1 MLAHIKY
8 FFTKGD
14 RRSLIVKKNM
24 IGSIFIKGVS
34 ILIQLILV
42 PMTLG
47 YLSQELYGIWLTI
60 SSIMLWLNFFDV
72 GLTLGLKNKL
82 SEALAKNDIEKGKSL
97 VSTTYIVMLIIFLP
111 LCLIGEC
118 VIPYVDGS
126 SFLNVSQIYN
136 EELSHVV
143 SILLVCFSLQ
153 MIFNVITAVV
163 SAHQKVALA
172 SAFPVIGNLCSVIVI
187 YLLNIFTKPSLTNL
201 ASAISY
207 IPALVLMISSF
218 ILYTGKLKPVKP
230 SVSYFD
236 KSNIKDILNLGIK
249 FFIIQIQMIVLYQ
262 ATNILISNVSS
273 PSDVTS
279 YNIAYKYIGVASMTF
294 NIILA
299 PLWPAFTDAYM
310 KNDWS
315 WMKQIYGKMRKVYA
329 ILLGGVIL
337 MVILSPVA
345 YKLWIGDRAIIPLT
359 MTVVVALFVIVHA
372 WDALQI
378 ILINGIGKVKL
389 QTYITLVGLICHIPL
404 SLLLGK
410 HIGAIGVVISMV
422 IINIIYSIV
431 FTIQLHKLLN
441 KKALGIWNK

>member
-118 VIPYVDGS
+118 VIPYVDWS

-207 IPALVLMISSF
+207 IPALVLMVSSF

>member
-118 VIPYVDGS
+118 VIPYVDWS

-422 IINIIYSIV
+422 IVNIIYSIV

>member
-118 VIPYVDGS
+118 VIPYVDWS

-329 ILLGGVIL
+329 ILLGGGIL

>member
-1 MLAHIKY
+1 M
-8 FFTKGD
+8 
-14 RRSLIVKKNM
+14 KKNM

-118 VIPYVDGS
+118 VIPYVDWS

>member
-118 VIPYVDGS
+118 VIPYVDWS

-389 QTYITLVGLICHIPL
+389 QTYITLVVLICHIPL

>member
-1 MLAHIKY
+1 
-8 FFTKGD
+8 
-14 RRSLIVKKNM
+14 
-24 IGSIFIKGVS
+24 
-34 ILIQLILV
+34 
-42 PMTLG
+42 
-47 YLSQELYGIWLTI
+47 
-60 SSIMLWLNFFDV
+60 
-72 GLTLGLKNKL
+72 
-82 SEALAKNDIEKGKSL
+82 
-97 VSTTYIVMLIIFLP
+97 MLIIFLP

-118 VIPYVDGS
+118 VIPYVDWS

>member
-118 VIPYVDGS
+118 VIPYVDWS

-207 IPALVLMISSF
+207 LPALVLMISSF

>member
-1 MLAHIKY
+1 MLAHIKD

-118 VIPYVDGS
+118 IIPYVDWS

-163 SAHQKVALA
+163 SAYQKVALA

-187 YLLNIFTKPSLTNL
+187 YLLSIFTKPSLTNL

-207 IPALVLMISSF
+207 IPALVLLISSF
-218 ILYTGKLKPVKP
+218 MLYTGKLKLVKP

-410 HIGAIGVVISMV
+410 YIGAIGVVISMV
-422 IINIIYSIV
+422 TINIIYSIV

>member
-118 VIPYVDGS
+118 VIPYVDWS

-236 KSNIKDILNLGIK
+236 KSNIKDI
-249 FFIIQIQMIVLYQ
+249 
-262 ATNILISNVSS
+262 
-273 PSDVTS
+273 
-279 YNIAYKYIGVASMTF
+279 
-294 NIILA
+294 
-299 PLWPAFTDAYM
+299 
-310 KNDWS
+310 
-315 WMKQIYGKMRKVYA
+315 
-329 ILLGGVIL
+329 
-337 MVILSPVA
+337 
-345 YKLWIGDRAIIPLT
+345 
-359 MTVVVALFVIVHA
+359 H
-372 WDALQI
+372 
-378 ILINGIGKVKL
+378 
-389 QTYITLVGLICHIPL
+389 
-404 SLLLGK
+404 
-410 HIGAIGVVISMV
+410 
-422 IINIIYSIV
+422 
-431 FTIQLHKLLN
+431 
-441 KKALGIWNK
+441 

>member
-1 MLAHIKY
+1 
-8 FFTKGD
+8 
-14 RRSLIVKKNM
+14 M

-118 VIPYVDGS
+118 VIPYVDWS

>member
-118 VIPYVDGS
+118 VIPYVDWS

-372 WDALQI
+372 WDAFQI

>member
-118 VIPYVDGS
+118 VIPYVDWS

-431 FTIQLHKLLN
+431 FTIQLHKTI
-441 KKALGIWNK
+441 K

>member
-118 VIPYVDGS
+118 VIPYVDWS

-136 EELSHVV
+136 EELRHVV

>member
-118 VIPYVDGS
+118 VIPYVDWS

-441 KKALGIWNK
+441 KKTLGIWNK

>member
-118 VIPYVDGS
+118 VIPYVDWS

-273 PSDVTS
+273 PSDVTP

>member
-118 VIPYVDGS
+118 VIPYVDWS

-315 WMKQIYGKMRKVYA
+315 WIKQIYGKMRKVYA

>member
-24 IGSIFIKGVS
+24 IGSIFIKGLS

-118 VIPYVDGS
+118 VIPYVDWS

>member
-118 VIPYVDGS
+118 VIPYVDWS

-153 MIFNVITAVV
+153 MIFNVITVVV

>member
-118 VIPYVDGS
+118 VIPYVDWS

-279 YNIAYKYIGVASMTF
+279 YNIAYKYIGEASMTF

>member
-1 MLAHIKY
+1 
-8 FFTKGD
+8 
-14 RRSLIVKKNM
+14 
-24 IGSIFIKGVS
+24 
-34 ILIQLILV
+34 
-42 PMTLG
+42 
-47 YLSQELYGIWLTI
+47 
-60 SSIMLWLNFFDV
+60 MLWLNFFDV

-118 VIPYVDGS
+118 VIPYVDWS

>member
-1 MLAHIKY
+1 
-8 FFTKGD
+8 
-14 RRSLIVKKNM
+14 
-24 IGSIFIKGVS
+24 
-34 ILIQLILV
+34 
-42 PMTLG
+42 
-47 YLSQELYGIWLTI
+47 
-60 SSIMLWLNFFDV
+60 
-72 GLTLGLKNKL
+72 
-82 SEALAKNDIEKGKSL
+82 
-97 VSTTYIVMLIIFLP
+97 
-111 LCLIGEC
+111 
-118 VIPYVDGS
+118 
-126 SFLNVSQIYN
+126 
-136 EELSHVV
+136 
-143 SILLVCFSLQ
+143 
-153 MIFNVITAVV
+153 
-163 SAHQKVALA
+163 
-172 SAFPVIGNLCSVIVI
+172 
-187 YLLNIFTKPSLTNL
+187 
-201 ASAISY
+201 
-207 IPALVLMISSF
+207 MISSF

>member
-118 VIPYVDGS
+118 VIPYVDWS